1 MCVCV
6 RVWALADTMRWEQM
20 EGTGDVP
27 SPRGSTS
34 LVAFGPFL
42 IMFGGFNGSV
52 CFNDLFVF
60 HIGTNRIARWSVAVA
75 LGLLHTL
82 TNVVGCTESRQ
93 WKKWSVATGEW
104 PTARA
109 AIAAS
114 MIGNRIC
121 FFGGFSSDNNDFAE
135 LVVLEVA
142 ISD

>member
-1 MCVCV
+1 MARCASMTCSCFTLV
-6 RVWALADTMRWEQM
+6 RIELHAGRL
-20 EGTGDVP
+20 
-27 SPRGSTS
+27 
-34 LVAFGPFL
+34 LL
-42 IMFGGFNGSV
+42 LSV
-52 CFNDLFVF
+52 CC
-60 HIGTNRIARWSVAVA
+60 
-75 LGLLHTL
+75 TL

-135 LVVLEVA
+135 LVVLKVA